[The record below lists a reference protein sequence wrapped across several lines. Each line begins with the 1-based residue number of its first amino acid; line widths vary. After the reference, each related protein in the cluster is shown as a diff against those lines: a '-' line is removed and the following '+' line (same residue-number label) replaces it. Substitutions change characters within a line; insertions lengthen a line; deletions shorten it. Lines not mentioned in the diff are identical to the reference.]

1 MLNLKNKHKMY
12 CYRWQIKIV
21 HLHMLPQNIL
31 MKQSKRKN
39 RKTWYK
45 SGKQIYNINGPE
57 ILISSK
63 RYQVGWIGPILW
75 SFGNCTLN
83 FTTESLSFVCYI
95 YQCLRKVCLIISQ
108 GFWKGYVPIF
118 QKHKTIPVLNMLD
131 ST

>member
-1 MLNLKNKHKMY
+1 MY
-12 CYRWQIKIV
+12 CYRWQIKII

-63 RYQVGWIGPILW
+63 RYQVG
-75 SFGNCTLN
+75 
-83 FTTESLSFVCYI
+83 
-95 YQCLRKVCLIISQ
+95 
-108 GFWKGYVPIF
+108 
-118 QKHKTIPVLNMLD
+118 
-131 ST
+131 

>member
-1 MLNLKNKHKMY
+1 MY

-57 ILISSK
+57 ILINSK
-63 RYQVGWIGPILW
+63 RYQVG
-75 SFGNCTLN
+75 
-83 FTTESLSFVCYI
+83 
-95 YQCLRKVCLIISQ
+95 
-108 GFWKGYVPIF
+108 
-118 QKHKTIPVLNMLD
+118 
-131 ST
+131 